1 MVKKYCV
8 FFKTAKRFEKKLGR
22 NHQEEFTSLTA
33 ARIYACK
40 VLRSGYVY
48 GKMGY
53 LGGLGQDV
61 VIHGVESTS
70 EGTNLI
76 LYEVVSRMDK
86 TRYVASQSE
95 NNPDNGYIRRRKG
108 RVSPSTGR
116 ATFDAWSNWVKP
128 LY

>member
-1 MVKKYCV
+1 MVKTYRV
-8 FFKTAKRFEKKLGR
+8 FFKTAKRFEKKFGR

-33 ARIYACK
+33 ARVYACK
-40 VLRSGYVY
+40 VLRSGYVS

-61 VIHGVESTS
+61 VIHGVESKSAGDKLT
-70 EGTNLI
+70 

-86 TRYVASQSE
+86 TEYVANQSE
-95 NNPDNGYIRRRKG
+95 KNPNNGYIRRRKG

-116 ATFDAWSNWVKP
+116 ATFDKWSNWVKP
-128 LY
+128 